1 MIKVN
6 LLPHHG
12 RSGRPPRKGFS
23 RQFALSIGLAV
34 MVLGILGLWFMTV
47 HHEYHALLADK
58 KIRVKALA
66 KLKEKFQKTEIL
78 QKTHTALL
86 TRAGLLEHQ
95 AGRRF
100 APVRL
105 MDSISRSLNPLSLW
119 LLRIGVEEKNV
130 EIEGRGLQSED
141 VLKFVDSLEQTDI
154 WDNLLAIEMKKESYQ
169 SIPVCHFSLR
179 FTLNLETAD
188 GSQKSAQ
195 ALDAPG

>member
-1 MIKVN
+1 
-6 LLPHHG
+6 
-12 RSGRPPRKGFS
+12 
-23 RQFALSIGLAV
+23 
-34 MVLGILGLWFMTV
+34 MVLGIMGLWSMV
-47 HHEYHALLADK
+47 LHHEYHALLAENEIK
-58 KIRVKALA
+58 VGALA
-66 KLKEKFQKTEIL
+66 KLKERFQKTEIL

-95 AGRRF
+95 SGRKF
-100 APVRL
+100 APVSL

-119 LLRIGVEEKNV
+119 LLRIGVKEKHV

-179 FTLNLETAD
+179 FTIK
-188 GSQKSAQ
+188 G
-195 ALDAPG
+195 